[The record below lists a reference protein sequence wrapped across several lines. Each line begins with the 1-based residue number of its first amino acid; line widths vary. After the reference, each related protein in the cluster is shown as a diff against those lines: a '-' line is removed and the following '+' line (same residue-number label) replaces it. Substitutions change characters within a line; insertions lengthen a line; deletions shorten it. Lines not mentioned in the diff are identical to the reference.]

1 MIVPVGIIV
10 NTKIAATLLF
20 LSCVAGTV
28 AWAPYTL
35 AQQTAQGAPMELAV
49 SEHKLTFENAEG
61 VVAFDVEVADTAERR
76 ARGLMFRTDL
86 PEDRGMLFVF
96 ERTQPVSFW
105 MQNTPLPLD
114 LVFIGED
121 GRVIDIL
128 AGEPF
133 STASIAPDKPS
144 RFVLEL
150 HRGTSD
156 NVALEPG
163 LRLHHPVIDAIA
175 GN

>member
-1 MIVPVGIIV
+1 M
-10 NTKIAATLLF
+10 NARIAAIALSLF
-20 LSCVAGTV
+20 LAGAPLALTPPVAV
-28 AWAPYTL
+28 AQEAV
-35 AQQTAQGAPMELAV
+35 QGAPMELPVDAAP
-49 SEHKLTFENAEG
+49 LTFEADGET
-61 VVAFDVEVADTAERR
+61 VSFEIEIADTAERR

-96 ERTQPVSFW
+96 EETRPVGFW
-105 MQNTPLPLD
+105 MKNTPSPLD

-128 AGEPF
+128 PGEPF
-133 STASIAPDKPS
+133 STASIAPDGPS

-150 HRGTSD
+150 NQGTSQR
-156 NVALEPG
+156 VGLAPG
-163 LRLHHPVIDAIA
+163 TRLNHPAIDEVA